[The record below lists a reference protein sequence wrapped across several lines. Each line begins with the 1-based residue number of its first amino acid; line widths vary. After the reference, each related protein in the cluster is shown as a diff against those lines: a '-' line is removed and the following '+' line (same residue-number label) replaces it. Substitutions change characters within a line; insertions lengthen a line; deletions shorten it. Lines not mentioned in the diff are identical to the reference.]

1 MDAYTSVAG
10 PCCCFAAVAPTPRHT
25 SVQHSQWRKRGGLEE
40 TTHKELRHG
49 NTAWSGGF
57 SESSPTM
64 RLTTRAKESPRP
76 GVDKDIR
83 GRRHAISP
91 RSAKV
96 RVVRDAP
103 RQSGHRRTAPV
114 SVRVFLILRKHS
126 SWILRRTQRK
136 SAVGSC
142 ERSLAVNVNTTATTG
157 ATCVK
162 IENHAVKAYP
172 PVQKPRSF

>member
-1 MDAYTSVAG
+1 V
-10 PCCCFAAVAPTPRHT
+10 
-25 SVQHSQWRKRGGLEE
+25 VQHGGHTAVGHGTSFNIEAIVQWTHTLVLPAHAAALRQSRPRLGTRVFSIRNGGRGGGLEE

-64 RLTTRAKESPRP
+64 RLTTRVKESPRP

-114 SVRVFLILRKHS
+114 SVRVFLILRRHS

-136 SAVGSC
+136 SARGLSD
-142 ERSLAVNVNTTATTG
+142 RHRIHSAV
-157 ATCVK
+157 
-162 IENHAVKAYP
+162 
-172 PVQKPRSF
+172 R